1 MEVVCVEKVNL
12 SYNLFIIII
21 IIGITGIIIIVK
33 KMISVIRQDIRYYKK
48 LGEHEKDKMKM
59 LALIY
64 FAPIVLFLL
73 DSTNTFSK
81 IFPNYSNLSREYDWL
96 SFIGAYLGAIISSIL
111 LIFITEKD
119 RNENTAVLR
128 TSQRPYLDIAY
139 KKIQNRFFIEN
150 RNKITVFEHGNSKD
164 KQNKKSE
171 YLTLHIKNTG
181 ASVAIINTNETKIKL
196 QYKLDNTIKEE
207 ELTLNFQIDR
217 LSIGSGEEVYI
228 KFSKNELYNNEKL
241 LNDSKILSSIV
252 YYKDLFNK
260 EYYDECELK
269 DNLKV
274 LHDNEEIE

>member
-1 MEVVCVEKVNL
+1 MKCL
-12 SYNLFIIII
+12 SN
-21 IIGITGIIIIVK
+21 IIIVVVFLLATYFILKKEIIPIIKDIKNYK
-33 KMISVIRQDIRYYKK
+33 KMSEQEQDRLKVLLSILLAPVI
-48 LGEHEKDKMKM
+48 L
-59 LALIY
+59 
-64 FAPIVLFLL
+64 LFL
-73 DSTNTFSK
+73 DYYNIFSK
-81 IFPNYSNLSREYDWL
+81 LFPQYGNLSREYDWL
-96 SFIGAYLGAIISSIL
+96 SFRGTYAGTIVSSIL

-139 KKIQNRFFIEN
+139 MKIQNSFFIEN
-150 RNKITVFEHGNSKD
+150 RNKITVFEHGNLKD

-241 LNDSKILSSIV
+241 LNDSKILSSAV